1 MDIPRFKKLPLMGIL
16 RGVDTEVIEPLAEAI
31 VASGIETVEITM
43 NTSGVLQL
51 IKKMAKISK
60 QRLFVGAG
68 TVLDLEMLKGALD
81 SGATFAV
88 TPVLVEE
95 VVGYCVKHN
104 IAVFP
109 GAFSPQEIYKAWSS
123 GATMVKVFP
132 AKVLGPA
139 YFKEIKGPFSQ
150 IELLACAGVTAENLK
165 DYFSSGA
172 AAIAF
177 GASIFKK
184 EWLVKKDFIK
194 ITESIR
200 AILASYAAF
209 AAKSHCPKSGEC
221 NNGARPRN

>member
-1 MDIPRFKKLPLMGIL
+1 MDIPRFKKLPILGIL
-16 RGVDTEVIEPLAEAI
+16 RGIDAEVIEPLTQVI
-31 VASGIETVEITM
+31 IASGLETIEVTM
-43 NTSGVLQL
+43 NTSGALQL

-60 QRLFVGAG
+60 QRLIVGVG

-95 VVGYCVKHN
+95 VVSYCVKHN

-109 GAFSPQEIYKAWSS
+109 GAFSPQEIYKAWSA

-165 DYFSSGA
+165 DYFSNGA

-184 EWLVKKDFIK
+184 ELLVKKDFIK
-194 ITESIR
+194 ITKSIR
-200 AILASYAAF
+200 AILASYASLIT
-209 AAKSHCPKSGEC
+209 KNPLPQE
-221 NNGARPRN
+221 RRL